1 MIAEQF
7 STAKIRNY
15 LHRWTTWWPQNS
27 EAWHYH
33 EILHYFLAVCWDQR
47 TAAVAAK
54 LLFQGPTREVRSSSD
69 GAMAFVAV
77 SEKLG
82 SQLAA

>member
-1 MIAEQF
+1 MMEILWERGLTLSRRKTRIGSIQENF
-7 STAKIRNY
+7 
-15 LHRWTTWWPQNS
+15 
-27 EAWHYH
+27 HYH